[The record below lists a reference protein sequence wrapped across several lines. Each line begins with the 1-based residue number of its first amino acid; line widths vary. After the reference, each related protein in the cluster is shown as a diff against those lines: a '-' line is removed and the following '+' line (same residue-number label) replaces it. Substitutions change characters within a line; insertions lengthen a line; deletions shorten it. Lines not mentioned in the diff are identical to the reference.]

1 MENYCLIENNRK
13 INILDKVTGEFIW
26 ECIFF
31 VDGKNNYDDFHF
43 SNENSYKKITF
54 YKHNDQQWILY
65 HDYSDGNSIF
75 PKILLVNLETK
86 ESIYIEP
93 QFKMGY
99 DEVIIDEH
107 RQLIILFGYELGM
120 CMGYLFYDFDGDYL
134 ADDDI
139 FGEELLSTKIFGYK
153 RHKFT
158 IEDSNVYLN
167 LSIPKKY
174 FNKNDFPYS
183 EIKFDVKKFGLD
195 ELLNIGNEII
205 LLKCFDVTNNKEIIS
220 YEEIKNIVDFLESC
234 EKYIGMKDIIHLL
247 KTNDKNIFKCCL
259 ENNVS
264 HKNMQIT
271 KSDECKKFLDL
282 NIPDVTKI
290 ECNGLYTGNKYDS
303 KWSTFLNYKFTDLLN
318 FSKWLAENT
327 LGYQY
332 ARQKCIDKTLLPNGI
347 GLVFKLFTVDKTI
360 YTFTIKM
367 NLVDVMYDETK
378 LTYDEDK
385 CIVDINVKVE
395 H

>member
-1 MENYCLIENNRK
+1 MENYYLIENNRK
-13 INILDKVTGEFIW
+13 INILDKVTGEIIW
-26 ECIFF
+26 ECISF
-31 VDGKNNYDDFHF
+31 VDDDNDDDFHF

-65 HDYSDGNSIF
+65 HDYSNGDLIF

-86 ESIYIEP
+86 ESISLEP

-107 RQLIILFGYELGM
+107 RQLIILFGYVMGM
-120 CMGYLFYDFDGDYL
+120 CMGYLIYDFDGNFL
-134 ADDDI
+134 ASDDV

-158 IEDSNVYLN
+158 IENSNVYLN
-167 LSIPKKY
+167 LLIPKKY

-183 EIKFDVKKFGLD
+183 EIKFDVKKIGFD
-195 ELLNIGNEII
+195 ELSNVGNETII
-205 LLKCFDVTNNKEIIS
+205 LKCFDVTNNKEIIS

-234 EKYIGMKDIIHLL
+234 EKYTGMKDIIHLL
-247 KTNDKNIFKCCL
+247 KTNDKNIFKYCL
-259 ENNVS
+259 ENDISN
-264 HKNMQIT
+264 KNMKIT

-282 NIPDVTKI
+282 NISDITKI
-290 ECNGLYTGNKYDS
+290 ECNGLYTGNKYCS
-303 KWSTFLNYKFTDLLN
+303 KWSTFLRYKFTDSLN
-318 FSKWLAENT
+318 FGKWLAENT

-332 ARQKCIDKTLLPNGI
+332 VTQKFIDKTLLPNGI

-360 YTFTIKM
+360 YKFTIKM
-367 NLVDVMYDETK
+367 KLVDVVDDETK

-385 CIVDINVKVE
+385 CIVDIDVKIE
-395 H
+395 Y